1 MKILR
6 HTSLLAAA
14 MVISLVIY
22 HVITGASTT
31 RATARTAT
39 DVADEADQ
47 ALGDAYELGSLRL
60 LERTR
65 YYVAEKYVDPDRI
78 HPAEMFGAALNAVER
93 SVNSVLLQYEEGG
106 NFVHVSVGAFTT
118 TLQVAGLTTLD
129 DLGRELRRVASV
141 IGDRLEEESVEPA
154 FVEYAM
160 VNGMLSTLDPH
171 SVLLE
176 PEASREMEVEN
187 QGEFGGLGIT
197 IRLIKGKLTVEYPLE
212 DTPAYRVGL
221 QPDDHI
227 VRIEDESTI
236 NMSIDEAVSKLRGPV
251 GEPVT
256 ILVDRDI
263 FDEPQ
268 PFTIVRD
275 RIKINPV
282 EGEVLEGG
290 IGYVRI
296 KTFHANTAQDLDAVL
311 ATFRREIGGVPRGVI
326 LDLRSN
332 PGGFLNQAVAVA
344 NRFVDRGVLVATVA
358 ADGARDHEKAH
369 SRGTEPDY
377 PLVVLTN
384 ASSASASEIVA
395 GAVKNLDRG
404 VIVGERTFGKGSVQH
419 LYTNADESRL
429 KLTVA
434 HYLTSGDRSIQSLGI
449 PPDIELVPLIVSEGK
464 EKEDD
469 EDASDTQPLVSLLW
483 RDRMT
488 READLDHHLGKV
500 RDADQLPVYTVEYL
514 YAPDEASRRRERA
527 DLSKDWEVQFAR
539 DVLLVSPGARRPDML
554 GAISGVVKSHA
565 EEQADKV
572 AGAFGVLDID
582 WSVGAVPENPSLT
595 LTMEIDGSDSLI
607 AGQEQDVTVTVS
619 NDGNESVHQVFVVSE
634 SDNEWLDGGEYFF
647 GQIEPG
653 AARSWSRSIKLAPGY
668 PTESFPVKF
677 KIRDARGSDF
687 GEVTHLVKALGKT
700 VPQLRY
706 SLEVVD
712 NGSGNSEGDGDGK
725 ADVNETIEVQVTV
738 ENVSSVPA
746 QKVFA
751 KIRNRSG
758 RAIDLQLGTV
768 DLGALAPNEQ
778 AIGRFRFG
786 VRSLD
791 AFDPDG
797 ENPVGLPLEFQLGD
811 DELFDYAAVF
821 RAGFRDY
828 VALLEDVMV
837 PVDREGHTPDTPLDT
852 TQLVTPGQPPEIE
865 ITRQPELLVG
875 QGSVVLSG
883 IARDDVAVMDVIVF
897 HGEDKVYYRGGDGS
911 VGSIP
916 FSVDRELEP
925 GLNTFVVLVR
935 DDRGLGIARS
945 VSVYYDV
952 PGGAG

>member
-1 MKILR
+1 MMKILR

-22 HVITGASTT
+22 HVISGASTT
-31 RATARTAT
+31 RATAHPSA

-47 ALGDAYELGSLRL
+47 ALGAAYELGSLRL
-60 LERTR
+60 LDRTR

-78 HPAEMFGAALNAVER
+78 HPAEMFGAALDAVER
-93 SVNSVLLQYEEGG
+93 SVNSVLLQYEDGG
-106 NFVHVSVGAFTT
+106 SFVHVSVGAFTT
-118 TLQVAGLTTLD
+118 TLQIASLSTLD

-141 IGDRLEEESVEPA
+141 IGDRLEDDTVKPA
-154 FVEYAM
+154 YIEYAM

-197 IRLIKGKLTVEYPLE
+197 IRLIKGRLTVEYPLE

-311 ATFRREIGGVPRGVI
+311 AAFRREIGGVPRGVI

-358 ADGARDHEKAH
+358 ADGARDHEKAQ

-449 PPDIELVPLIVSEGK
+449 PPDIALVPLIVSEGK
-464 EKEDD
+464 GESDD
-469 EDASDTQPLVSLLW
+469 DASRKQPLVSLLW

-488 READLDHHLGKV
+488 READLDHHLGRV
-500 RDADQLPVYTVEYL
+500 RDADQEPVYSVDYL
-514 YAPDEASRRRERA
+514 YAPDEVSRRRERA

-539 DVLLVSPGARRPDML
+539 DVLMASPGARRPDIL
-554 GAISGVVKSHA
+554 GAIGNVVKSHA
-565 EEQADKV
+565 QEQADKI
-572 AGAFGVLDID
+572 AHAFGALDID
-582 WSVGAVPENPSLT
+582 WSVGPVPENPSLA
-595 LTMEIDGSDSLI
+595 LTMEIDGSDALV
-607 AGQEQDVTVTVS
+607 AGKEQDVIVTVS
-619 NDGNESVHQVFVVSE
+619 NDGNETLHQVFVVSE

-647 GQIEPG
+647 GRIEPG
-653 AARSWSRSIKLAPGY
+653 AKRSWSRSIKLAPGY

-677 KIRDARGSDF
+677 KIRDAKGMDF
-687 GEVTHLVKALGKT
+687 GTVTQLVKAEGKV

-712 NGSGNSEGDGDGK
+712 DGSGKSEGDGDGK
-725 ADVNETIEVQVTV
+725 ADANETIEVQVTV
-738 ENVSSVPA
+738 ENISSVSA

-758 RAIDLQLGTV
+758 HAIDLQVGTV
-768 DLGALAPNEQ
+768 DLGALDPNEQ

-797 ENPVGLPLEFQLGD
+797 EKPTGLPLEFQLGD

-828 VALLEDVMV
+828 VALVEDVMV
-837 PVDREGHTPDTPLDT
+837 PVDRDGLSPDVPVEMAL
-852 TQLVTPGQPPEIE
+852 LVQPGQAPEIE
-865 ITRQPELLVG
+865 ITRKPDLLVG
-875 QGSVVLSG
+875 QGSIVLSG
-883 IARDDVAVMDVIVF
+883 IARDDVAVMDVIVY

-916 FSVDRELEP
+916 FSVDRKLEP

-935 DDRGLGIARS
+935 DDRGLGVARS

-952 PGGAG
+952 SGSAG